1 MKVLATQHRTL
12 KRKAG
17 VLTGDKNLQMS
28 LRSCVG
34 DLYAHVILEVGGIAK
49 GYKVVNPSH

>member
-34 DLYAHVILEVGGIAK
+34 NLYAHVILEVGGIAK
-49 GYKVVNPSH
+49 GYKVVNLSH